1 YPRERMKEDLD
12 EETEERP
19 AGCVAGGRHRRRRAI
34 GPTVRGRRKLRR
46 RGIACSQFRPLRRN
60 PRIRVL
66 RIRQGPGDDKE
77 RQADGRR
84 DPRVPRPRRPLA
96 LHRRR
101 RPPLPRSGGGKRA
114 ERTRRSHQR
123 RNAHERG
130 LREVPRRGPQES
142 GGVGSM
148 ERTEVIMDMPITVSI
163 SPIFGSEAPVE
174 VFKAVFA
181 YFREIDEGFSPFKA
195 GSEVSRMSRGEL
207 APKDASPRMKEVLRI
222 CDETEAQTGGYFS
235 AWYRGSF
242 DPSGVVKGWAVR
254 EASRRLDEL
263 GFFDHC
269 IEAGGDIEAR
279 GLNAEGRPWEI
290 GIRNPFDPSTIIK
303 VLRLSDRGIA
313 TSGTYIRGD
322 HIYNPQTG
330 RPVSDGVA
338 SL

>member
-1 YPRERMKEDLD
+1 
-12 EETEERP
+12 
-19 AGCVAGGRHRRRRAI
+19 
-34 GPTVRGRRKLRR
+34 
-46 RGIACSQFRPLRRN
+46 
-60 PRIRVL
+60 
-66 RIRQGPGDDKE
+66 
-77 RQADGRR
+77 
-84 DPRVPRPRRPLA
+84 
-96 LHRRR
+96 
-101 RPPLPRSGGGKRA
+101 
-114 ERTRRSHQR
+114 
-123 RNAHERG
+123 
-130 LREVPRRGPQES
+130 
-142 GGVGSM
+142 M

-163 SPIFGSEAPVE
+163 SPAFGSEAPVE

-195 GSEVSRMSRGEL
+195 GSEVSRVSRGEL

-254 EASRRLDEL
+254 EASRMLDQL

-279 GLNAEGRPWEI
+279 GLNAEGEPWEI

-322 HIYNPQTG
+322 HIYNPKTG
-330 RPVSDGVA
+330 LPVSDGVA
-338 SL
+338 SLTVVGPDVCEADRLSTPAFAMGEEGIGFLSSTPGIDVYAVVRDGMALFTPGLARYME